1 MLCLYIFQLS
11 LNIPFITSTG
21 ITNNSRKIVQ
31 KDSRA
36 VSHISLL
43 ILEHYRKLIPLF
55 LLKKTI
61 NFR

>member
-1 MLCLYIFQLS
+1 MNDLFTTS
-11 LNIPFITSTG
+11 LG

-43 ILEHYRKLIPLF
+43 ILEHNSKITPL
-55 LLKKTI
+55 LLLQKTI

>member
-1 MLCLYIFQLS
+1 MMLSVY
-11 LNIPFITSTG
+11 FIILG

-43 ILEHYRKLIPLF
+43 ILEHNRKITPL
-55 LLKKTI
+55 LLLQKTI
-61 NFR
+61 DFR